1 MKHLNYDIS
10 HRVLM
15 LSKDQKKR
23 VPETDTLF
31 FLLF

>member
-10 HRVLM
+10 HRGLM
-15 LSKDQKKR
+15 LSEAKKKR

-31 FLLF
+31 IFSS